1 MSLVRT
7 FALVGALLMY
17 STSAISSN
25 QEKYPKMEHL
35 FVKTDHDRT
44 VDIRLGETVRIALA
58 ENATTGY
65 LWAIDRYDEKF
76 INLLA
81 TEPHY
86 SNDTVG
92 SGGEIHFI
100 FRGKTSG
107 TGEIFLKQWRSW
119 EGDSSVIAR
128 FHIRLHV
135 LP

>member
-1 MSLVRT
+1 MVRT
-7 FALVGALLMY
+7 FALAGALLMY
-17 STSAISSN
+17 SASAVSCPN

-35 FVKTDHDRT
+35 FVETDLDRT
-44 VDIRLGETVRIALA
+44 VDIRLGETVKIALA

-65 LWAIDRYDEKF
+65 RWAIDHYDEKF

-100 FRGKTSG
+100 FEGKTSG

-119 EGDSSVIAR
+119 EGDSSIIAR